1 MKAHPGNNAP
11 TTDLPRA
18 TRRKTQRKL
27 ITISVPVY
35 NEEENIPALHAALSE
50 LAERE
55 NGYDFEFLF
64 TDNAST
70 DRTFELLCERARED
84 DRIRVLRFSRNFGFQ
99 KSILTNYLNANGAAA
114 VQIDADL
121 QDPPRVISDFLRLW
135 EQGYKVVYGI
145 RRRRQ
150 ENPVLNLS
158 RRAFYAVITNL
169 SPTPVPRDAG
179 DFRLIDRVIIEHLRG
194 IDEQT
199 PYLRGIISSFGY
211 AQTGVAYDRESRVA
225 GRSKFGVRKLID
237 LAIDGLTAQ
246 STQPLRYITIFGLV
260 VTAVSGL
267 MVIYYFT
274 TAMLFSGSLPSGF
287 TTVVLLLLVLIG
299 LNSFIL
305 GLLGEYIGRI
315 FNNTRSLPISIIEH
329 RIEGAKQNKASAK
342 TRRTSKTEQDS

>member
-169 SPTPVPRDAG
+169 SQTPVPRDAG
-179 DFRLIDRVIIEHLRG
+179 DFRLIDRVIIENLRG

-199 PYLRGIISSFGY
+199 PYL
-211 AQTGVAYDRESRVA
+211 
-225 GRSKFGVRKLID
+225 
-237 LAIDGLTAQ
+237 
-246 STQPLRYITIFGLV
+246 
-260 VTAVSGL
+260 
-267 MVIYYFT
+267 
-274 TAMLFSGSLPSGF
+274 
-287 TTVVLLLLVLIG
+287 
-299 LNSFIL
+299 
-305 GLLGEYIGRI
+305 
-315 FNNTRSLPISIIEH
+315 
-329 RIEGAKQNKASAK
+329 
-342 TRRTSKTEQDS
+342 